1 MLQTNENVNDRV
13 PPFGPPMEPPFAGEY
28 NPPKEKPQQTIIRG
42 LGLMD
47 KKDIEDMLEEKIF
60 KLSEYCKNKNYKTLV
75 DFLKEPTLYDLI
87 NAAHDMTNES
97 ERGLL

>member
-1 MLQTNENVNDRV
+1 MLQINENVNDRV

-47 KKDIEDMLEEKIF
+47 KKQVQDMLEDKFFTFSHI
-60 KLSEYCKNKNYKTLV
+60 CKNKNYEALMNQIK
-75 DFLKEPTLYDLI
+75 DPMLYDLI
-87 NAAHDMTNES
+87 NAAHDMTSEL
-97 ERGLL
+97 ERGVL